1 MGVFIK
7 AVKPLDLLIETEKN
21 NINFERL
28 NNAEETIDNDTII
41 VFSLDFTPLE
51 HLTKFKYGL
60 YVEGEHG
67 ENDCSMAYST
77 YNAFRA
83 SICKMVTNEEYND
96 YCRKIMMNEIDSS
109 EPFVEFFWFADN
121 EGCFD
126 YAVAEKLY
134 KDFEKYYNIASEM
147 LDSRFFNY
155 YKSYMA
161 VLKDCIELKGVVEY
175 R

>member
-67 ENDCSMAYST
+67 YWKDKSEYDRQRRVTTDAYDG
-77 YNAFRA
+77 
-83 SICKMVTNEEYND
+83 SIILPKWVN
-96 YCRKIMMNEIDSS
+96 
-109 EPFVEFFWFADN
+109 
-121 EGCFD
+121 
-126 YAVAEKLY
+126 
-134 KDFEKYYNIASEM
+134 
-147 LDSRFFNY
+147 
-155 YKSYMA
+155 
-161 VLKDCIELKGVVEY
+161 
-175 R
+175 